1 MSPPLHSLVSG
12 SAAPSRRRAW
22 GGGLRRGIAGVCLGI
37 LLLGGCRD
45 APTDPLS
52 GLVAAET
59 GLAAL
64 ALELPLPAPEL
75 DGSDGAPEVVE
86 RWLASWEAPLL
97 EGRSLR
103 AELYPE
109 LGDRMTAARSRD
121 ELLDE
126 LGLLGAGVRRAE
138 ELDAAAIP
146 EFVWA
151 GVERAREAHD
161 RARTAVAGGDEPS
174 GWAGLLRGADALREV
189 GPEAVARGAV
199 YRVEERLRRIS
210 DDASYSEQSRERIRH
225 LVRGSRHA
233 LDDGAWGL
241 AIRRAYYAQGLLD
254 GNG

>member
-1 MSPPLHSLVSG
+1 M
-12 SAAPSRRRAW
+12 
-22 GGGLRRGIAGVCLGI
+22 RRGVAGVCLGI
-37 LLLGGCRD
+37 VLLGGCRD

-52 GLVAAET
+52 GLVAGET
-59 GLAAL
+59 ELAAL

-75 DGSDGAPEVVE
+75 DGPDGAPEVVE

-103 AELYPE
+103 SGLYRE
-109 LGDRMTAARSRD
+109 LGDRMASARSPDDLR
-121 ELLDE
+121 DE
-126 LGLLGAGVRRAE
+126 LGLLGAGLRRAE

-146 EFVWA
+146 EFLQA

-161 RARTAVAGGDEPS
+161 RARTALADGDEPT
-174 GWAGLLRGADALREV
+174 GWAGLLLGADALREV

-210 DDASYSEQSRERIRH
+210 DDASYTEQSRERIRH

-233 LDDGAWGL
+233 LKDGAWGL
-241 AIRRAYYAQGLLD
+241 AIRRAYYARGLLD